1 MATSGK
7 PLDAQTIARIRRNAS
22 AYRMS
27 VRKNAREERVCT
39 RTVQKYA
46 PPPDPPDDDDEEEGY
61 GGE

>member
-22 AYRMS
+22 VFRLS

-46 PPPDPPDDDDEEEGY
+46 AKGDASSAGRPA
-61 GGE
+61 